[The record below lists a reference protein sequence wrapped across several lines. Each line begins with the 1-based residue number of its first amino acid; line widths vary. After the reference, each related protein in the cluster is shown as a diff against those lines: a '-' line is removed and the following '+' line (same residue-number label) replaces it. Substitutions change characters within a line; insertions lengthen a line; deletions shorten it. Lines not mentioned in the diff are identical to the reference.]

1 MGFGGIPYFIKMDS
15 SHVKR
20 LMFHPLDWE
29 WVLYNRSLEG
39 CSYVKGCKTAV
50 VVEQYARAVCSR
62 NGWDAGLITP
72 YASVRG
78 LGESPFHDVGCGI
91 SLT

>member
-1 MGFGGIPYFIKMDS
+1 
-15 SHVKR
+15 
-20 LMFHPLDWE
+20 MF
-29 WVLYNRSLEG
+29 
-39 CSYVKGCKTAV
+39 KGCETAV

-62 NGWDAGLITP
+62 NGWDAGRITP